1 MSSAIIY
8 PEACGGFFAS
18 AFPGQE
24 PGSSIIYFERQA
36 DGFVVIVPPGVD
48 WADYEPQP
56 DLEVE
61 QPDDE
66 EGNPVSPVLVPQPPI
81 RHPREPWLYYQQELG
96 VEREQPTWEE
106 VEGWSPTRESEAAPL
121 TDVEKEAMEKA
132 APAKALIVEDAM
144 AARATL
150 ATAREK
156 ASGAKDL
163 GEVKEAV
170 QVLAEALDAVLAKMQ
185 GEQKK

>member
-1 MSSAIIY
+1 MLY
-8 PEACGGFFAS
+8 KNTKLGNWLHYNHPEADAVHAGHEQILAT
-18 AFPGQE
+18 
-24 PGSSIIYFERQA
+24 RQ
-36 DGFVVIVPPGVD
+36 IGVD
-48 WADYEPQP
+48 EKGEPVHEDYIEQGD
-56 DLEVE
+56 DLFAIEGW
-61 QPDDE
+61 DE
-66 EGNPVSPVLVPQPPI
+66 AWG
-81 RHPREPWLYYQQELG
+81 EL
-96 VEREQPTWEE
+96 PTDEDLAAWEE
-106 VEGWSPTRESEAAPL
+106 PAPEPSPL

>member
-1 MSSAIIY
+1 MSYPTKTGAFLRAEY
-8 PEACGGFFAS
+8 PEAVAAGAHAYDAG
-18 AFPGQE
+18 
-24 PGSSIIYFERQA
+24 
-36 DGFVVIVPPGVD
+36 DGVIKIV
-48 WADYEPQP
+48 W
-56 DLEVE
+56 
-61 QPDDE
+61 
-66 EGNPVSPVLVPQPPI
+66 
-81 RHPREPWLYYQQELG
+81 
-96 VEREQPTWEE
+96 
-106 VEGWSPTRESEAAPL
+106 VEGFGSAPSEAEAEAWDPAGNV

>member
-1 MSSAIIY
+1 MRIY
-8 PEACGGFFAS
+8 YPSEKLESWLRSNLPTYVTPFNPLGLYNDGDGLGTWLESDDWPEAANGGA
-18 AFPGQE
+18 
-24 PGSSIIYFERQA
+24 
-36 DGFVVIVPPGVD
+36 PPTV
-48 WADYEPQP
+48 
-56 DLEVE
+56 
-61 QPDDE
+61 
-66 EGNPVSPVLVPQPPI
+66 
-81 RHPREPWLYYQQELG
+81 
-96 VEREQPTWEE
+96 EE
-106 VEGWSPTRESEAAPL
+106 VDTFSNPL

>member
-1 MSSAIIY
+1 MMITITRKNSRLGNYLHYNHQA
-8 PEACGGFFAS
+8 EARDGGFEQILTGYR
-18 AFPGQE
+18 PVQT
-24 PGSSIIYFERQA
+24 
-36 DGFVVIVPPGVD
+36 GVD
-48 WADYEPQP
+48 EGTSEPIYEDEPVYSDGDPLFAADWDEAWGEPP
-56 DLEVE
+56 SDDDLAAW
-61 QPDDE
+61 E
-66 EGNPVSPVLVPQPPI
+66 EPEPEPNPV
-81 RHPREPWLYYQQELG
+81 
-96 VEREQPTWEE
+96 
-106 VEGWSPTRESEAAPL
+106 